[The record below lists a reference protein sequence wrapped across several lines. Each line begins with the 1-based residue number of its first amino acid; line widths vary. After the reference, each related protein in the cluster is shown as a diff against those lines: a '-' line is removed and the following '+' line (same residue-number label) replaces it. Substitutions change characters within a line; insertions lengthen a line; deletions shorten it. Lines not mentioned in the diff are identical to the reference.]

1 MFQVHVML
9 VLVWDID
16 GITWG
21 WGTSMYIKYP
31 DRGENIYIE
40 VFRDLEV
47 AVEVCS
53 DTDG

>member
-21 WGTSMYIKYP
+21 WGTSIYIKYP
-31 DRGENIYIE
+31 DRGEDICIG
-40 VFRDLEV
+40 VFRDYLEITV
-47 AVEVCS
+47 GVL
-53 DTDG
+53 